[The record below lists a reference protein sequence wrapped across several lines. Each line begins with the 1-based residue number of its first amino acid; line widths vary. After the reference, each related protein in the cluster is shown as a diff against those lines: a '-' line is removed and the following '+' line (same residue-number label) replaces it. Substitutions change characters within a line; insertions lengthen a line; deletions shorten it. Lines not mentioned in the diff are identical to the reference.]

1 MRTQESPSAVVASAA
16 WKEHPRYYAFSAY
29 LRERFPW
36 RVYKVTIDAGFTCPN
51 RDGTKGVGGCTYCIN
66 ESFSPNARLPKRS
79 VREQVEKGIGILSA
93 RYRAEK
99 FIAYFQA
106 YSNTYAPV
114 ARLKALYD
122 EAVGVDHVIGLSIGT
137 RPDCVSE
144 DVLDLI
150 ETYAADYH
158 VWLEYGLQ
166 SIHADTLQR
175 VNRGHFF
182 DEFADA
188 VRRTRRRGVN
198 VCVHVILGLPG
209 ETPDMMMQ
217 TADALARL
225 DIQGLKLHHLYVAK
239 GTVLERAYRDGAFDT
254 LSAQAYAELA
264 ASFLERTPETVTVQR
279 LVGDVSGDILLAPR
293 WNEPKQQVL
302 ERITRAL
309 ADRNSWQGRRVRR
322 KEVMN
327 DES

>member
-1 MRTQESPSAVVASAA
+1 MRTQEAASAVVASAA
-16 WKEHPRYYAFSAY
+16 WKEHPRYYPFSAY

-51 RDGTKGVGGCTYCIN
+51 RDGTEGVGGCTYCIN
-66 ESFSPNARLPKRS
+66 ESFSPNARVPKRS
-79 VREQVEKGIGILSA
+79 VREQVEKGISILGE
-93 RYRAEK
+93 RYGAER

-122 EAVGVDHVIGLSIGT
+122 EAVDVENVIGLSIGT
-137 RPDCVSE
+137 RPDCVPD

-150 ETYAADYH
+150 ETYVPDYH

-175 VNRGHFF
+175 VSRGHGPE
-182 DEFADA
+182 EFVDA
-188 VRRTRRRGVN
+188 VRRTRRRGLN

-217 TADALARL
+217 TADALAGL
-225 DIQGLKLHHLYVAK
+225 DIQGIKLHHLYVAK
-239 GTVLERAYRDGAFDT
+239 GTVLERAYRDGAFET

-264 ASFLERTPETVTVQR
+264 ASFLERIPETVAVQR
-279 LVGDVSGDILLAPR
+279 LVGDVSGEILVAPR
-293 WNEPKQQVL
+293 WDEPKQQVL
-302 ERITRAL
+302 ERVTRVL
-309 ADRNSWQGRRVRR
+309 ANRNSWQGRGVT
-322 KEVMN
+322 
-327 DES
+327 S